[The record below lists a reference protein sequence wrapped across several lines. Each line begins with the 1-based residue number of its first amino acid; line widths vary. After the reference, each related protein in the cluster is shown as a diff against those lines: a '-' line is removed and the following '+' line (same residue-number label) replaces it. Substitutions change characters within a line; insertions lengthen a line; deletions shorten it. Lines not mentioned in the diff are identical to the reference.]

1 MPYVRPN
8 IFVGVV
14 TDELLTIRECPTK
27 RWVLAIG
34 KASG

>member
-1 MPYVRPN
+1 MLYVGPN

-14 TDELLTIRECPTK
+14 TDELLTIRECPIK
-27 RWVLAIG
+27 LWVLAIG